1 MSVAGAVSPAAT
13 LAQLIEDGRVRLTKL
28 RGELREIETLVSQAT
43 SEGERLSK
51 RNTAI
56 ASRLQ
61 HIEANLAA
69 QKPEDVQEAY
79 AAAQES
85 QLRLFT
91 ARGQVEQLEIKRDA
105 LAEEAAHLE
114 RLLTAIASMEGL
126 ADGGGDGL
134 SPVIRV
140 IEAQEGERKR
150 LARQMH
156 DGPAQSLTNLIL
168 QAEICERLLN
178 TDPDQLR
185 AELTNLKDTV
195 NATFQRTRQF
205 IFDLR
210 PMMLDD
216 LGLLPTVRRYA
227 QDFQEKTGIGVDLNI
242 IGQERRFAPH
252 TEVTIFR
259 VIQELMHNVESHAQA
274 SQVKVILNL
283 EGEDVAISVEDDGS
297 GFDVDNV
304 MAEAEQKKATGLD
317 ALRDR
322 LVMMDGAM
330 EIASDVGQG
339 SRVDIRLPAS

>member
-1 MSVAGAVSPAAT
+1 MSVPGAVSPAAT
-13 LAQLIEDGRVRLTKL
+13 LAQLIEDGRARLTKL
-28 RGELREIETLVSQAT
+28 RGQLREIETLISQAA
-43 SEGERLSK
+43 SEGDRLSK

-61 HIEANLAA
+61 HIEANLAS
-69 QKPEDVQEAY
+69 QRPEDVQEAY

-91 ARGQVEQLEIKRDA
+91 ARGQVEQLEIKREA
-105 LAEEAAHLE
+105 LSDEAAHLE
-114 RLLTAIASMEGL
+114 RLLSAVASMEGL
-126 ADGGGDGL
+126 GDGSGDGL

-216 LGLLPTVRRYA
+216 LGLLPTLRRYSR
-227 QDFQEKTGIGVDLNI
+227 DFQEKTGIGVDLNI

-274 SQVKVILNL
+274 SQVKVVLNL
-283 EGEDVAISVEDDGS
+283 EGEDIGISVEDDGS
-297 GFDVDNV
+297 GFDVDTV
-304 MAEAEQKKATGLD
+304 MAEAEEKKATGLH

-322 LVMMDGAM
+322 LNMMEGSMD
-330 EIASDVGQG
+330 IASDIGQG
-339 SRVDIRLPAS
+339 SRVDIRLPSS

>member
-1 MSVAGAVSPAAT
+1 MNRTASPAVN
-13 LAQLIEDGRVRLTKL
+13 LSHLIEDGRARLTKL
-28 RGELREIETLVSQAT
+28 RGELKQVETLITQAAA
-43 SEGERLSK
+43 EGERLSK

-69 QKPEDVQEAY
+69 QKPEDIQEAY

-91 ARGQVEQLEIKRDA
+91 ARGQVEQLEIKREA
-105 LAEEAAHLE
+105 LSQEAAHLE
-114 RLLTAIASMEGL
+114 TLLSALASIEGL
-126 ADGGGDGL
+126 GDGSGGGQAT
-134 SPVIRV
+134 VIRV
-140 IEAQEGERKR
+140 IEAQEAERKR

-195 NATFQRTRQF
+195 NTTFQRTRQF

-216 LGLLPTVRRYA
+216 LGLLPTLRRYA
-227 QDFQEKTGIGVDLNI
+227 QDFQEKTGIAVDLNI

-274 SQVKVILNL
+274 SQVKVVVNL

-297 GFDVDNV
+297 GFDADEVL
-304 MAEAEQKKATGLD
+304 AEGGPKKATGLD
-317 ALRDR
+317 SLRDR
-322 LVMMDGAM
+322 LTMMEGGL
-330 EIASDVGQG
+330 EITSEAGKG
-339 SRVDIRLPAS
+339 SRVDIRLPST